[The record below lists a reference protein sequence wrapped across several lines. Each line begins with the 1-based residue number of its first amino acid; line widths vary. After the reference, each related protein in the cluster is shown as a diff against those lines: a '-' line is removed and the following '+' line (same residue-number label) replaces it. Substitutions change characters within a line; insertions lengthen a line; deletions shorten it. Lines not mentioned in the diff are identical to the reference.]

1 MFEKYNYKIV
11 NDISF
16 ASPAVINVE
25 LPTHI
30 NSLDYGKKIEQE
42 NCLLSY
48 KSQYLIDKNWV
59 QTYVTRNTIKK
70 DVIKLK
76 KLLEKI
82 ESSCRV

>member
-1 MFEKYNYKIV
+1 M
-11 NDISF
+11 
-16 ASPAVINVE
+16 A
-25 LPTHI
+25 
-30 NSLDYGKKIEQE
+30 KKIEQE